1 MRRQAAPS
9 RTGPRPSRNGPVPG
23 RAFRGHMRRRWS
35 WRQAPAARPP
45 RPSGQVCNPAVPNTH
60 LDDRLGSPG
69 PAEWDLVSMSMPAC
83 GVKDR
88 AMPARIERWENEGG
102 RSLRRMRGAPMG
114 TDLLTG
120 SAGKARHGPWSWPIA
135 SVQAGLGEQRRD
147 RRARGARGPA
157 RVVEF
162 LTKHTQLSR
171 RRLHGYRPSDARGA
185 QVHGRARAYAADRL
199 VERAQRASMQPRVAA
214 NAGAD
219 PGWPAAALSSC
230 AACSSAHA
238 QS

>member
-1 MRRQAAPS
+1 MAPGS
-9 RTGPRPSRNGPVPG
+9 RCTPAPTIGSGVQSG
-23 RAFRGHMRRRWS
+23 RAQHSSRRPLGFS
-35 WRQAPAARPP
+35 WTGGVGSGLDVDARVWGEG
-45 RPSGQVCNPAVPNTH
+45 SCDAGQ
-60 LDDRLGSPG
+60 
-69 PAEWDLVSMSMPAC
+69 
-83 GVKDR
+83 DR
-88 AMPARIERWENEGG
+88 AVGERGRALPPAP
-102 RSLRRMRGAPMG
+102 MRGAPMG